1 MVAGRRE
8 VGEGAETPARVAFRR
23 RRPILFVA
31 LLFLGLVTALLIVAW
46 IERRPIAERFIEQ
59 ELERR
64 GVRATYTIDSIGA
77 IKNIERFTFA
87 PNQVTGSYVGST
99 SDVTYGCANPSAGYS
114 SKS

>member
-46 IERRPIAERFIEQ
+46 IERRPIAERFIEVFTAT
-59 ELERR
+59 LDAVRR
-64 GVRATYTIDSIGA
+64 AKGD
-77 IKNIERFTFA
+77 
-87 PNQVTGSYVGST
+87 
-99 SDVTYGCANPSAGYS
+99 PSS
-114 SKS
+114 